1 MEITMSEESLKAK
14 VVTEKVAAE
23 MIGLSVKTLQNHRY
37 LGLPPTYVK
46 LGKSIRYRVAD
57 LQTYLDE
64 CTVEPRHETK

>member
-1 MEITMSEESLKAK
+1 MSEESLKAK

-57 LQTYLDE
+57 LQAYLDE
-64 CTVEPRHETK
+64 CTVMPREEK

>member
-37 LGLPPTYVK
+37 LGLAPTYVRM
-46 LGKSIRYRVAD
+46 GRSIRYRVSD
-57 LQTYLDE
+57 LQTYLDK

>member
-57 LQTYLDE
+57 LQAYLDE
-64 CTVEPRHETK
+64 CTVMSREEK

>member
-1 MEITMSEESLKAK
+1 MEITMSEDLLKAK

-57 LQTYLDE
+57 LQAYLDE
-64 CTVEPRHETK
+64 CTVMPREEK

>member
-57 LQTYLDE
+57 LQAYLDE
-64 CTVEPRHETK
+64 CTVMPREEK

>member
-1 MEITMSEESLKAK
+1 MEITMSEELLKTK

-64 CTVEPRHETK
+64 CTVMPREEK